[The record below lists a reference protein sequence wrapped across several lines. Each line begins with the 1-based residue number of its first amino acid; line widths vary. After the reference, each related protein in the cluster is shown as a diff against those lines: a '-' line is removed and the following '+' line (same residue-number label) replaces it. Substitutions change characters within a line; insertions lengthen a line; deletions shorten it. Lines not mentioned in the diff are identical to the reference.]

1 MTNRENSTP
10 LKFLAY
16 IIGLSMIL
24 LITLF
29 ISTLIGDAKIQASTI
44 IEAIFNYNP
53 SNQQQ
58 NIINEIRIPR
68 NIAAVSGA
76 IIQGVTRNSLADPAL
91 IGLNSGASFALAL
104 TYAVLPNTSFL
115 ILMFAGFLG
124 AILGGAI
131 VLMIGR
137 SRRDGFNPMR
147 IILAGAAVSAMLTAL
162 SQGIALAFRLN
173 QTVTFWTAGGVS
185 GTTWSHL
192 KWAIPLIGIALFI
205 ILTISKQLTILNLG
219 ESLAKG
225 LGQNV
230 TMIRGICLIIAMI
243 LAGIAVAIA
252 GQVAFVGLMVP
263 HIARFLIGT
272 DYAKILPLTALLGG
286 ILVLVADV
294 IARYLGEAPVGA
306 ISSFI
311 GVPYFLNLEKKGGR
325 TI

>member
-1 MTNRENSTP
+1 MR
-10 LKFLAY
+10 LGF
-16 IIGLSMIL
+16 
-24 LITLF
+24 
-29 ISTLIGDAKIQASTI
+29 
-44 IEAIFNYNP
+44 
-53 SNQQQ
+53 
-58 NIINEIRIPR
+58 PR
-68 NIAAVSGA
+68 NIAAVIVGMALAVSGA
-76 IIQGVTRNSLADPAL
+76 IIQGVTRNGLADPAL

-185 GTTWSHL
+185 GTTWSNTL

-252 GQVAFVGLMVP
+252 GQ
-263 HIARFLIGT
+263 LIPG
-272 DYAKILPLTALLGG
+272 
-286 ILVLVADV
+286 V
-294 IARYLGEAPVGA
+294 RWYL
-306 ISSFI
+306 I
-311 GVPYFLNLEKKGGR
+311 
-325 TI
+325 